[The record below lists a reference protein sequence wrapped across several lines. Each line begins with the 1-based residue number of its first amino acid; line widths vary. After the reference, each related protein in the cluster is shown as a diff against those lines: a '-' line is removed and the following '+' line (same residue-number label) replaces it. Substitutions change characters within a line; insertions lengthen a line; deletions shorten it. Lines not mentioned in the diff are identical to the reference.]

1 VVRQLHAVSVDD
13 APVDTVRLGLLS
25 TARIDDAILGGAAGT
40 DRVSVVAVASRDER
54 RAREYARE
62 HKIDRAHGSYEALL
76 EDADVEAVYISLPN
90 SLHIEWSLRALAAG
104 KHVLC
109 EKPLG
114 RRPERVEEAFD
125 AAENAGRVLMEAF
138 MYRHHPQTRRL
149 QDIVAAGE
157 IGELRFVLASFIAPI
172 SDPKNVRMHPELD
185 GGALMD
191 LGCYCVNAA
200 RMLAGEPEVV
210 FGQQVTGQ
218 TGVDVRFAGLL
229 RFPGDVLAEIDCAF
243 EMPYGSGLEAI
254 GSAGSAFVQAPV
266 TCRDPA
272 VVLRRD
278 GLTERIE
285 IEDVDRYM
293 LQLENFAAAVRGE
306 GEPLLGREEA
316 IGQARVLEALYR
328 SAESGEAV
336 RPELTAAWSS
346 RPPR

>member
-1 VVRQLHAVSVDD
+1 MVRQLHAFSVDD
-13 APVDTVRLGLLS
+13 ALVEPVRLGLLS
-25 TARIDDAILGGAAGT
+25 TARINEAILRGAAGT

-54 RAREYARE
+54 RAEEYARAHE
-62 HKIDRAHGSYEALL
+62 IGRAHGSYEALL
-76 EDADVEAVYISLPN
+76 EDADVEAVYIALPN
-90 SLHIEWSLRALAAG
+90 SLHVDWSLAALAAG

-109 EKPLG
+109 EKPLD

-125 AAENAGRVLMEAF
+125 AAETAGLVLMEGF

-149 QDIVAAGE
+149 QQIVSSRQ

-172 SDPKNVRMHPELD
+172 SDAENVRMRPELD

-191 LGCYCVNAA
+191 LGCYCVNGA

-210 FGQQVTGQ
+210 FGQQVTGP
-218 TGVDVRFAGLL
+218 TGVDVRFAALL

-254 GSAGSAFVQAPV
+254 GSEGSAFVRAPW
-266 TCRDPA
+266 TPQDPA

-278 GLTERIE
+278 ARTERIE

-293 LQLENFAAAVRGE
+293 LELESFAAAVRGE
-306 GEPLLGREEA
+306 GEALLGREDA
-316 IGQARVLEALYR
+316 VGQARVLHALYS
-328 SAESGEAV
+328 SAESGAAV
-336 RPELTAAWSS
+336 TLQPTAAGSS